1 MGVLGKMKK
10 TIIKSERTV
19 YSEECKICKKEIK
32 GFSESNL
39 EYNMRLHKEKHDKE
53 KSNG

>member
-1 MGVLGKMKK
+1 MKK

-19 YSEECKICKKEIK
+19 YSEVCSICKKEIK

-39 EYNMRLHKEKHDKE
+39 EYNMKLHKEKHDKE
-53 KSNG
+53 ASK

>member
-1 MGVLGKMKK
+1 MKK

-19 YSEECKICKKEIK
+19 YSEECKECKKEIK

-39 EYNMRLHKEKHDKE
+39 EYNMRLHKEKHDKVKLQIVKE
-53 KSNG
+53 

>member
-1 MGVLGKMKK
+1 MKK

-19 YSEECKICKKEIK
+19 YSENCSVCKKEIK

-53 KSNG
+53 KANGKE